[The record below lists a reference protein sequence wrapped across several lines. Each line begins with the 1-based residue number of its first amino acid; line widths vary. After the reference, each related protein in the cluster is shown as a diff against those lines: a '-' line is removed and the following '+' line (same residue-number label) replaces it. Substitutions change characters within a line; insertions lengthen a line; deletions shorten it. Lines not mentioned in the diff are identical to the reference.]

1 MKIYMKKLTLRID
14 DYTYNL
20 LKEMKKFLGYSSL
33 NKLNLELIEIGYLSK
48 EKEIRN
54 SRKVL

>member
-1 MKIYMKKLTLRID
+1 MKKLTLRID